1 MLIMSAGETLSELGD
16 FWRVF
21 GAGQGTRCY
30 ASLRRGRAQTRP
42 GEAFPVRV
50 PGLRHPLWLRNGTT
64 DFIAFH
70 QVFLAASYHSPEPIS
85 PRFILDLGANI
96 GCASVYFA
104 QRYPEAR
111 ILAVELEA
119 SNFAMLS
126 RNAAPYPNIEC
137 LHAAA
142 WHSDTQV
149 ALANPSAPN
158 SHFQASEAFGETAA
172 GIPAYS
178 IPTLLARDGRSSVD
192 ILKIDIEGAELDLLT
207 HQPQAWLDRTSV
219 LMIELHDRLRP
230 GCSRALHDAL
240 RPYSYRQEVAH
251 ETIVVTRL

>member
-1 MLIMSAGETLSELGD
+1 MLVMSVGQTLSELGD

-21 GAGQGTRCY
+21 GVAQGTRCY
-30 ASLRRGRAQTRP
+30 FSWRRGLRQTRP
-42 GEAFPVRV
+42 GDSFPVFV
-50 PGLRHPLWLRNGTT
+50 PGLPHPLWLRAGST

-70 QVFLAASYHSPEPIS
+70 QVFLAGSYIAPEPLS

-96 GCASVYFA
+96 GCASVFFA
-104 QRYPEAR
+104 HHYPQAR

-119 SNFAMLS
+119 SNFAMLT
-126 RNAAPYPNIEC
+126 RNTAPYPNIEC

-149 ALANPSAPN
+149 ALADPHAPN
-158 SHFQASEAFGETAA
+158 SHFQASADSPAA
-172 GIPAYS
+172 NIPAYS
-178 IPTLLARDGRSSVD
+178 IPTLLQRQKQSAIDL
-192 ILKIDIEGAELDLLT
+192 LKIDIEGAERDLLT
-207 HQPQAWLDRTSV
+207 HQPQAWLDHVGV

-240 RPYSYRQEVAH
+240 QPYRYRQEVAH
-251 ETIVVTRL
+251 ETIIITRL